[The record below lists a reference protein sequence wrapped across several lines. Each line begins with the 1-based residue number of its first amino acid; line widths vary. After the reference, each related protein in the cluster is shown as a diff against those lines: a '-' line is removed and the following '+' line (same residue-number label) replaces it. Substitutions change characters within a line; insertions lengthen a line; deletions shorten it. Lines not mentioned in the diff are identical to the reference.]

1 MPEVTDK
8 TADAMSL
15 AHALGYRPKAVEDY
29 VYMYRYGWTSSGKR
43 GHDLKL
49 RGRCKRCNMLRWLQS
64 QGHDLT
70 LVKER
75 SDMNQ
80 WG

>member
-1 MPEVTDK
+1 MPEVTSK

-15 AHALGYRPKAVEDY
+15 AHALNYRPKVVDDY
-29 VYMYRYGWTSSGKR
+29 VYMYKYGVSMR
-43 GHDLKL
+43 GNPERKLKL
-49 RGRCKRCNMLRWLQS
+49 IGRCKRCNMLGWLQER
-64 QGHDLT
+64 HDLT
-70 LVKER
+70 KVAER